1 MKLNIAERI
10 HAQQL
15 LPATGSYVTLKLIRE
30 AREALSFS
38 SDEITKY
45 DIVERDNQIHWAEN
59 TYLKDVKLDP
69 VVEKM
74 IVEKLTQLDVDE
86 KLSEHQATLYS
97 KFILDQQH

>member
-1 MKLNIAERI
+1 MRLNIAERI

-30 AREALSFS
+30 ARETLSFT

-45 DIVERDNQIHWAEN
+45 GIVEKDNQIHWDANE
-59 TYLKDVKLDP
+59 YLKDVELDP

-74 IVEKLTQLDVDE
+74 IVEKLTQLDTDE

-97 KFILDQQH
+97 KFILDQQN